1 MKRELRDELKKVYQA
16 PKPERKCAFL
26 HQIALQPIHTGH
38 VVWSQISYISKLEW
52 ILSIL
57 LFGVTVTTNC
67 FFETAVF
74 GMTLALMPFL
84 AVAAVSE
91 CMRSV
96 VYGMDELEMAAR
108 FSLKS
113 IILARM
119 FIIGIENLVLVL
131 IFSVFTQGGLL
142 MTMLYLAVPYLITTY
157 GSLSIVRK
165 VSGKEGIYI
174 CISYSSA
181 VSVAVSFGFL
191 NYTWIYQE
199 QFVYFW
205 MSAVLLLIFANFKE
219 GRRFLTVPKEEKWNY
234 Q

>member
-1 MKRELRDELKKVYQA
+1 MKRKLRDELKKVYQA
-16 PKPERKCAFL
+16 PPPERKCAFL

-52 ILSIL
+52 LLSIL
-57 LFGVTVTTNC
+57 LFSITIMINY

-119 FIIGIENLVLVL
+119 FMIGIENLVLVI
-131 IFSVFTQGGLL
+131 IFSVFMHGGLL
-142 MTMLYLAVPYLITTY
+142 LTMLCLAVPYLITTY
-157 GSLSIVRK
+157 GSLLIVRK

-174 CISYSSA
+174 CISYSAA
-181 VSVAVSFGFL
+181 VSMLVGVGFL
-191 NYTWIYQE
+191 NYAWIYQE

-205 MSAVLLLIFANFKE
+205 MAAVLLLTFANFKE
-219 GRRFLTVPKEEKWNY
+219 GRRFLAVPKEEKWNY